1 MRTDIDSAR
10 DLHPDARMATFE
22 RLIQELEAAGATQYA
37 LRLWEIELLLDI
49 KSRSLPTTRRSAPLK
64 RDQKEAKRRME
75 ERAEAPLKLPESM
88 RGRTPPV

>member
-1 MRTDIDSAR
+1 MDNAR
-10 DLHPDARMATFE
+10 DLHPDARMAIFE
-22 RLIQELEAAGATQYA
+22 RLIQEWEAAGATQYA

-49 KSRSLPTTRRSAPLK
+49 KSRSLATTRRGAPLK

-75 ERAEAPLKLPESM
+75 EGAEAPLKPPESM